1 MSLIDTLR
9 RPEYTGENRCGPCT
23 VLNVAAVVV
32 AAAVAA
38 TRRRSLAVPVVA
50 VGAALVYLR
59 GYVVPGTPAFA
70 PDLVRSLG
78 MEDRFR
84 HVAVD
89 GGDPER
95 RRESDDLVADTDP
108 QELLGAMFR
117 HGVIEEGEGGDDAL
131 YLTEAFETAWREEM
145 ETLRAA
151 TPDDL
156 VEATAEVVPFEGTG
170 ERKYDGVAVEGEGVQ
185 FGSSRRTPPATWPP
199 CARWR
204 AWTCRRRFARR
215 RRRRCGCSRPSV
227 PPAAATS
234 MSAPSPTAAAAGR
247 WDSTTLRRETCS
259 RVSTAMRKYTCSTT
273 AATMPTCD
281 RRRRCRSRNRSRG
294 RASPGRKRLV
304 PAA

>member
-23 VLNVAAVVV
+23 AVNAAVVVV

-38 TRRRSLAVPVVA
+38 VRRRSLGLAVLG

-78 MEDRFR
+78 LDDRFP
-84 HVAVD
+84 HVAAD

-95 RRESDDLVADTDP
+95 RRESDALVADTDP

-117 HGVIEEGEGGDDAL
+117 HGVIEEGAGDDDAL
-131 YLTEAFETAWREEM
+131 YLTPAFEDAWREEL

-156 VEATAEVVPFEGTG
+156 VEATAEVVPFEADG
-170 ERKYDGVAVEGEGVQ
+170 ERRYGGVSVEGEEGVVWLRPTNAT
-185 FGSSRRTPPATWPP
+185 GDVAAVRAMARLDVPESLRAPATTPLRLFTP
-199 CARWR
+199 ECPA
-204 AWTCRRRFARR
+204 
-215 RRRRCGCSRPSV
+215 CGGDLEERTVADGCCGG
-227 PPAAATS
+227 T
-234 MSAPSPTAAAAGR
+234 MGIDDTPTRDVLACVDCEAEVHVFGETGDAEDAG
-247 WDSTTLRRETCS
+247 DASD
-259 RVSTAMRKYTCSTT
+259 VSEA
-273 AATMPTCD
+273 
-281 RRRRCRSRNRSRG
+281 
-294 RASPGRKRLV
+294 
-304 PAA
+304 

>member
-170 ERKYDGVAVEGEGVQ
+170 ERKYDGVAVEGEGGAVWLQ
-185 FGSSRRTPPATWPP
+185 PTNATGDVAAVRAMARLDVPASLRAPATTPLRLFTP
-199 CARWR
+199 ECPA
-204 AWTCRRRFARR
+204 
-215 RRRRCGCSRPSV
+215 CGGDLDERTVADGCCGG
-227 PPAAATS
+227 T
-234 MSAPSPTAAAAGR
+234 MGLDDTPTRDVLACV
-247 WDSTTLRRETCS
+247 D
-259 RVSTAMRKYTCSTT
+259 
-273 AATMPTCD
+273 CD
-281 RRRRCRSRNRSRG
+281 AEVHVFDDRG
-294 RASPGRKRLV
+294 DDADV
-304 PAA
+304 